1 MITVSQIQE
10 NLFVDRENVSIPY
23 SADTLAMNREIRRHA
38 EPFSALK
45 QGKFR
50 KLFNR
55 HRPILGYR

>member
-10 NLFVDRENVSIPY
+10 TLLVDRENASIPY
-23 SADTLAMNREIRRHA
+23 CADTLAMNQEVRRHSQ
-38 EPFSALK
+38 PFSTLK

-55 HRPILGYR
+55 HRPTLGYR

>member
-1 MITVSQIQE
+1 MITISQTQE
-10 NLFVDRENVSIPY
+10 SLLIDCEHATIPY
-23 SADTLAMNREIRRHA
+23 STKTLKMNQVIRRH
-38 EPFSALK
+38 PQPLSVLK

>member
-10 NLFVDRENVSIPY
+10 NIFVARENVNIPY
-23 SADTLAMNREIRRHA
+23 SADTLAMNREIRRYP

-55 HRPILGYR
+55 HRPTLGYR